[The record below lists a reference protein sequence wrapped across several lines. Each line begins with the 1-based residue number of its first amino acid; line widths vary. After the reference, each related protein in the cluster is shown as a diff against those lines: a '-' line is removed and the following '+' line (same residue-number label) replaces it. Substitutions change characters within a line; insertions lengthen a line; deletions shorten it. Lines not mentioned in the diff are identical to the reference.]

1 MFDTVDVPQ
10 NLMGSFKRIARRIPV
25 DLKKDEEL
33 MQTVVAYLK
42 LGGEKLARQAVE
54 AAKKTQELEVAQRK
68 KKAREEALIR
78 AAEARLAAA
87 DKESDEEDDD
97 YDDDDDD
104 DDESDDM
111 KDY

>member
-42 LGGEKLARQAVE
+42 LGGGETGPPGR
-54 AAKKTQELEVAQRK
+54 RS
-68 KKAREEALIR
+68 R
-78 AAEARLAAA
+78 
-87 DKESDEEDDD
+87 
-97 YDDDDDD
+97 
-104 DDESDDM
+104 
-111 KDY
+111 